1 MLDIIFTMKI
11 YKIIPSIIIII
22 ILIVILTTNVLVIAT
37 DTSEGTPGVDM
48 AAMLNVSNGFTWIYP
63 GSSTNAQG
71 ETLHNIYLNDPN
83 DPYNAAANIIKYT
96 YNTKPNLIIT
106 INNNAAERILG
117 YDIVDNIREY
127 DWGQGMSRGDAAEQ
141 AMSNVHV
148 NYFGIIES
156 LFMGDISFHWV

>member
-1 MLDIIFTMKI
+1 MKI
-11 YKIIPSIIIII
+11 YKIIPFIIIVI
-22 ILIVILTTNVLVIAT
+22 ILVLILSTNVLVIAT

-63 GSSTNAQG
+63 GSSTNAEG

-83 DPYNAAANIIKYT
+83 DPYNAAADIIDYT

-106 INNNAAERILG
+106 INNAAAERIFG
-117 YDIVDNIREY
+117 DGIIDNIREY

-141 AMSNVHV
+141 AMGDFNI
-148 NYFGIIES
+148 NYFKVVES
-156 LFMGDISFHWV
+156 LFMGDITFHWV